1 MAVDLGQDMEG
12 FVPVSQLGVT
22 GLQNPA
28 DVFKEGDDL
37 EMYITEVDLSNR
49 RIVLA
54 VSRVPKF
61 EEGEAPAL
69 PAPAEEADAGV
80 AAGDTDPEEGGEEA

>member
-1 MAVDLGQDMEG
+1 MAADLGQDMEG

-69 PAPAEEADAGV
+69 PPAGDAEADGSEEP
-80 AAGDTDPEEGGEEA
+80 AAEEGGEEA

>member
-1 MAVDLGQDMEG
+1 MEG

-37 EMYITEVDLSNR
+37 EMYITEVDHANR

-61 EEGEAPAL
+61 EEGEAPVL
-69 PAPAEEADAGV
+69 PAAEETPADEAPAPE
-80 AAGDTDPEEGGEEA
+80 AAEEGGEEA

>member
-1 MAVDLGQDMEG
+1 MEG

-28 DVFKEGDDL
+28 DVFKEGNDL
-37 EMYITEVDLSNR
+37 EMYISEIDLSNR

-61 EEGEAPAL
+61 EEGEAPTL
-69 PAPAEEADAGV
+69 PAVSEDTDAGGSDEP
-80 AAGDTDPEEGGEEA
+80 ATEEVGEEA